1 MKLSKYVLALGIL
14 TATTAPYALT
24 STEASAATKT
34 MSGVVSKD
42 VIVRASS
49 TPKSTNLGTLSKGT
63 NVTIYKETTYWYQV
77 KFNNKLAYISK
88 DHVKKN
94 VTKKA
99 TTSTAKKTTTKTIS
113 VVKSKKTANATIKSP
128 VYYYATAST
137 KGKKLGTLKK
147 GTKIHINSI
156 SKYGWV
162 EFDNNGTKNYVY
174 KDFVTKMVAKK
185 TTTKPVVKK
194 TTTTPKTV
202 AVIKSKKAANATIKS
217 PVYYY
222 ATASTKG
229 KKLGTLKKGTKI
241 HINSTSKYGWVEFDN
256 NGTKNYVYKDFVTKT
271 TK

>member
-1 MKLSKYVLALGIL
+1 MKFSKYVLALGIL

-34 MSGVVSKD
+34 MSGVVKKD

-49 TPKSTNLGTLSKGT
+49 TPKSKNLGTLTKGT
-63 NVTIYKETTYWYQV
+63 NITIYKETTYWYQV

-88 DHVKKN
+88 DHATVNK
-94 VTKKA
+94 VKKA
-99 TTSTAKKTTTKTIS
+99 TTSATKMVT
-113 VVKSKKTANATIKSP
+113 VVKSKKAANAKIKSS

-137 KGKKLGTLKK
+137 KKAKLGTLKT

-174 KDFVTKMVAKK
+174 KDFVTKTA
-185 TTTKPVVKK
+185 TTK
-194 TTTTPKTV
+194 TTTTVVNKVTT
-202 AVIKSKKAANATIKS
+202 AIKSKKAKNATIKS
-217 PVYYY
+217 NVYFY

-229 KKLGTLKKGTKI
+229 KKLGTLKKGVKI